1 MRVDFYTLRLRE
13 FGHLCTNSA
22 RAHEGAKA
30 EQKQVFLFESVATM
44 GSPRIRKD
52 SWGDYGVPENACVF
66 GVYYGVPE
74 NEGRIFGVYYFSALA
89 LTQII
94 GRTATAL

>member
-1 MRVDFYTLRLRE
+1 MRLDFYTLRLRE

-44 GSPRIRKD
+44 GSPKMR
-52 SWGDYGVPENACVF
+52 
-66 GVYYGVPE
+66 
-74 NEGRIFGVYYFSALA
+74 NEFLG
-89 LTQII
+89 
-94 GRTATAL
+94 